1 MTPSAK
7 HEPACTAPRDPSA
20 VLQRAAELAPT
31 KLLKKP
37 LPEKLHASGRLVTQE
52 VATGVPHAVVVV
64 ATINEV
70 GVDKPCA
77 QTATL
82 FCKHWRKSFPLKRLL
97 AKQVAADVVP

>member
-1 MTPSAK
+1 M
-7 HEPACTAPRDPSA
+7 
-20 VLQRAAELAPT
+20 QRAAELAPT